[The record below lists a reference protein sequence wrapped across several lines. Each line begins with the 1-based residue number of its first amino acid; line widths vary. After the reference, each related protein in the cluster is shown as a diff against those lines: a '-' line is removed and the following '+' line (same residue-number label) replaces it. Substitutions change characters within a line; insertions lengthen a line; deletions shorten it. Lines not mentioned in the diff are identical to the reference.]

1 MGSIFEYWKEGQM
14 KKVPCL
20 EVTGVTKRFG
30 GLLANDNIDFTVDEG
45 EIVSIIGPNGAGKST
60 LFNCVTGFYHP
71 NSGKISFLGED
82 ITGYRA
88 DKICKMG
95 VTRTFQ
101 IVQIISDM
109 TVLEN
114 AVTGALLRSN
124 KIQPAVEKAE
134 EILTFTDLIEKKG
147 LSATELTIAD
157 KKRLEVSMALAT
169 QPKLL
174 MLDESMAGL
183 TRVELRGMIDLIKR
197 IRKNGVTLVVVEHV
211 MEAVME
217 ISDRVIVLNT
227 GRKIMEGSP
236 QEVVVNKEVIQAY
249 LGEKYN
255 VVSS

>member
-1 MGSIFEYWKEGQM
+1 M
-14 KKVPCL
+14 KKVL
-20 EVTGVTKRFG
+20 EAVGVTKRFG
-30 GLLANDNIDFTVDEG
+30 GLFANDNIHFAVEEG

-71 NSGKISFLGED
+71 NSGKISFMGEE
-82 ITGYRA
+82 ITHYRA
-88 DKICKMG
+88 DRICKMG
-95 VTRTFQ
+95 VARTFQ

-114 AVTGALLRSN
+114 VMTGALLRFN
-124 KIQPAVEKAE
+124 KIRPALEKAE
-134 EILTFTDLIEKKG
+134 EVLSFTDLVEKKG
-147 LSATELTIAD
+147 LLATELTIAD

-169 QPKLL
+169 QPRLL

-183 TRVELRGMIDLIKR
+183 TRVELKGMTDLIKR

-217 ISDRVIVLNT
+217 ISDRVIVLNS

-249 LGEKYN
+249 LGEKYH

>member
-1 MGSIFEYWKEGQM
+1 M

-20 EVTGVTKRFG
+20 EAVGVTKRFG
-30 GLLANDNIDFTVDEG
+30 GLFANDNIHFTVEEG

-71 NSGKISFLGED
+71 NSGKISFMGQE
-82 ITGYRA
+82 ITPYRA
-88 DKICKMG
+88 DRICKMG
-95 VTRTFQ
+95 VARTFQ

-114 AVTGALLRSN
+114 VMTGALLRFN
-124 KIQPAVEKAE
+124 KIRPAIEKAE
-134 EILTFTDLIEKKG
+134 EVLTFTGLIEKKG
-147 LSATELTIAD
+147 LLATELTIAD
-157 KKRLEVSMALAT
+157 KKRLEVSMAFAT

-197 IRKNGVTLVVVEHV
+197 IRQNGVTLVVVEHV

-217 ISDRVIVLNT
+217 ISDRVIVLNS

>member
-1 MGSIFEYWKEGQM
+1 M
-14 KKVPCL
+14 KKGSCL
-20 EVTGVTKRFG
+20 EVNGVTKRFG
-30 GLLANDNIDFTVDEG
+30 GLSANDNISFTVGEG

-71 NSGKISFLGED
+71 NSGKISFMGEE
-82 ITGYRA
+82 ITSYRA
-88 DKICKMG
+88 DRICKMG
-95 VTRTFQ
+95 VARTFQ

-109 TVLEN
+109 SVLEN
-114 AVTGALLRSN
+114 AMTGALLRFN
-124 KIQPAVEKAE
+124 KIRPAIEKAE
-134 EILTFTDLIEKKG
+134 EVLAFTGLIEKKG
-147 LSATELTIAD
+147 LLATELTIAD

-183 TRVELRGMIDLIKR
+183 TRVELQGMIDLIKE
-197 IRKNGVTLVVVEHV
+197 IGRKGITLVVVEHV
-211 MEAVME
+211 MEAVMQ
-217 ISDRVIVLNT
+217 ISDRVIVLNS

>member
-1 MGSIFEYWKEGQM
+1 M

-20 EVTGVTKRFG
+20 EVNGVTKRFG
-30 GLLANDNIDFTVDEG
+30 GLLANDNINFTVEEG

-71 NSGKISFLGED
+71 NSGKISFMGEE
-82 ITGYRA
+82 ITVYRA

-95 VTRTFQ
+95 VARTFQ
-101 IVQIISDM
+101 IVQVISDM

-114 AVTGALLRSN
+114 VMTGALLRFS
-124 KIQPAVEKAE
+124 KIRPSLEKAE
-134 EILTFTDLIEKKG
+134 EVLAFTGLKEKKE
-147 LSATELTIAD
+147 LSVTELTIAD

-169 QPKLL
+169 QPRLL
-174 MLDESMAGL
+174 MLDEAMAGL
-183 TRVELRGMIDLIKR
+183 TRVELREMMDLIRK
-197 IRKNGVTLVVVEHV
+197 IREKGITLVVVEHV

-217 ISDRVIVLNT
+217 ISDRVIVLNS

-255 VVSS
+255 VVSP

>member
-1 MGSIFEYWKEGQM
+1 M
-14 KKVPCL
+14 KKALCL
-20 EVTGVTKRFG
+20 EVNGVTKRFG
-30 GLLANDNIDFTVDEG
+30 GLFANENISFIVEEG

-60 LFNCVTGFYHP
+60 LFNCVTGFYRA
-71 NSGKISFLGED
+71 NSGRISFLGEE
-82 ITGYRA
+82 ITGHRA
-88 DKICKMG
+88 DRICKMG
-95 VTRTFQ
+95 IARTFQ

-114 AVTGALLRSN
+114 VMTAALLRFN
-124 KIQPAVEKAE
+124 KIRPAVEKAE
-134 EILTFTDLIEKKG
+134 EVLSFTGLVAKKE
-147 LSATELTIAD
+147 LLATELTIAD

-183 TRVELRGMIDLIKR
+183 TRVELGGMIALIKK
-197 IRKNGVTLVVVEHV
+197 IREKGMTLVVVEHV

-217 ISDRVIVLNT
+217 ISDRVVVLNS

-236 QEVVVNKEVIQAY
+236 REVVVNKEVIQAY

-255 VVSS
+255 VVGS